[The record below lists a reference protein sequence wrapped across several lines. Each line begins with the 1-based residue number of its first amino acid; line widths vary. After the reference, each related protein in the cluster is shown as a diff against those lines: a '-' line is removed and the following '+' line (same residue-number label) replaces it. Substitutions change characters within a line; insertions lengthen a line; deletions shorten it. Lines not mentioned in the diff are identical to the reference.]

1 MKFKKV
7 TKRFAKSLLNVSL
20 AVFIGFSSL
29 SPAFALEENEV
40 IEDVIEEES
49 SSLETD
55 DTSSTEIL
63 KEETAVTDETT
74 EENAKQTSVIEAPSD
89 TPSDSQKEVIDDTT
103 LEAPAS
109 EQSENIEE
117 EMTAATETEENSVG
131 TLQIKKV
138 VTDTS
143 FVGEMHNLTSV
154 FAVYT
159 DSNDEGSYLPNVNLV
174 IDRTGLSNVV
184 ELPIGTYWIRE
195 VEVTSGYL
203 PNPSAIEVKVEK
215 DKTTLYEVETTA
227 IQLSHPISSFGGIL
241 GKSYTAGHQDDSGMV
256 RPGGTGWH
264 YMGSKSHD
272 NAVFCIQPAV
282 TFGNGEKYNTTDTIP
297 YYLNQD
303 MVRRMEIINYYCM
316 KYKSYDW
323 RKAYA
328 IAQSMMWEIVHT
340 EGTDSSINDM
350 GSGKDYYYMKV
361 DGTRVD
367 KLPEWTEIK
376 NNISKHKTK
385 PSFNTK
391 TYDVE
396 LNTSFKLTD
405 SNSVISKYTFGKVD
419 GVTVTKS
426 GQTVTFKVT
435 DSSLINKTVKIPYTF
450 KADSEDGDTIFY
462 NYQYDDLSTY
472 YGAGWQKCAEFY
484 VKDAQSGYVNL
495 KISGQGELELQ
506 KSSNTPSMTD
516 GNNCYSLEGAEYTV
530 YSDSTCKTSVGVLK
544 TNDSGKT
551 NVLTLPVGDYWTK
564 ETKAPKGFA
573 LDTKVYQVKI
583 ISGEKTTFKA
593 TDKAQSDPVGV
604 LLKKQDSATNQSI
617 PVKNGS
623 LANAQFTF
631 KFYAGEYA
639 DGLDPATKGISPTRT
654 WVMKTNENGIIRFTE
669 DYKVSGDN
677 LYTMSN
683 GLPTLPIGT
692 LTIQETKA
700 PVGYHLNSNV
710 FVRKITSSGSAEAVQ
725 TYNAPIIPENAIRFH
740 IIKYEKG
747 SSTAVSGVEFIHTFP
762 NGTTETVKTN
772 AQGKI
777 ELTGL
782 AQGKHQIVEKSTI
795 DGLVVNP
802 HTFEFT
808 INADG
813 SITNNTSSLDDKLM
827 AFKTDSQGNG
837 VLTVYNDFADFNIN
851 INKINNK
858 DLKLSGAVFTLYRDK
873 DCSDVVQELTTDEN
887 GVLTFTNLDVDQVY
901 YLQETKAPKGYRLPV
916 DADYQLVTHTIKIKE
931 VSAVKGIF
939 NFEVDEQTYTVNDK
953 SGTIHL
959 EGTPNSYIIDMTVTN
974 QILTQLPNTGSA
986 TGLFVAMG
994 IYSMVWVL
1002 VSLLLKIRKSN

>member
-1 MKFKKV
+1 MKRA
-7 TKRFAKSLLNVSL
+7 TKRIAKSLLNVSL
-20 AVFIGFSSL
+20 AIFIGFSSF
-29 SPAFALEENEV
+29 SPTYALEENEV
-40 IEDVIEEES
+40 NEDVIEEKI
-49 SSLETD
+49 SSLETE
-55 DTSSTEIL
+55 DTSDTENI
-63 KEETAVTDETT
+63 KEEITNVTETT
-74 EENAKQTSVIEAPSD
+74 EEKTEQPLVIETSVD
-89 TPSDSQKEVIDDTT
+89 TPSDTKEEVSDDTEEKDN
-103 LEAPAS
+103 LDI
-109 EQSENIEE
+109 IEE
-117 EMTAATETEENSVG
+117 NGVG

-138 VTDTS
+138 VKDTS
-143 FVGEMHNLTSV
+143 NVGELHNLTSV

-159 DSNDEGSYLPNVNLV
+159 DPNDESSYLPNVNLL
-174 IDRTGLSNVV
+174 IDRTGLSNVI

-203 PNPSAIEVKVEK
+203 PSNSVIEVRVEK
-215 DKTTLYEVETTA
+215 DKNTLQEIETTA
-227 IQLSHPISSFGGIL
+227 IPLTLPISTFGGIL

-272 NAVFCIQPAV
+272 NAVFCVQPAV
-282 TFGNGEKYNTTDTIP
+282 TFGNGEKYNTTTTIP

-303 MVRRMEIINYYCM
+303 MIRRMEIINFYCM

-340 EGTDSSINDM
+340 EGTDSHINDM
-350 GSGKDYYYMKV
+350 GSTKDYYYMKV

-405 SNSVISKYTFGKVD
+405 SNSVISKYTFSKVN
-419 GVTVTKS
+419 GVAVTKS

-435 DSSLINKTVKIPYTF
+435 DPSLINKTVKIPYTF

-462 NYQYDDLSTY
+462 NYQYDDMSSY

-484 VKDAQSGYVNL
+484 IKDSQSGYVNL

-506 KSSNTPSMTD
+506 KSSNNPDMTD

-530 YSDSTCKTSVGVLK
+530 YSDSSCKTSVGVLK
-544 TNDSGKT
+544 TNASGKT
-551 NVLTLPVGDYWTK
+551 NVLTLNVGDYWLK
-564 ETKAPKGFA
+564 ETKAPKGYA
-573 LDTKVYQVKI
+573 LDTTVHQVVVT
-583 ISGEKTTFKA
+583 SGKRTTFKA
-593 TDKAQSDPVGV
+593 TDICQSDPVRV
-604 LLKKQDSATNQSI
+604 FLEKRDASTNQSS

-639 DGLDPATKGISPTRT
+639 DGIDPTSLGVPPTRT
-654 WVMKTNENGIIRFTE
+654 WVMRTDANGYIRLDESF
-669 DYKVSGDN
+669 KVSGDEFWTN
-677 LYTMSN
+677 AL
-683 GLPTLPIGT
+683 GDPTLPIGT

-700 PVGYHLNSNV
+700 PIGYHLNNEI
-710 FVRKITSSGSAEAVQ
+710 FVIRITSSGFIENVD

-740 IIKYEKG
+740 IVKYEKG
-747 SSTAVSGVEFIHTFP
+747 SNTAVSGVQFTHTFP
-762 NGTTETVKTN
+762 NGSTEVVTTDEN
-772 AQGKI
+772 GKI

-782 AQGKHQIVEKSTI
+782 AQGKHKIVEKSTI

-802 HTFEFT
+802 RIFEFT

-813 SITNNTSSLDDKLM
+813 SITNNTPSLDDKLM
-827 AFKTDSQGNG
+827 AFTKDNQGNG
-837 VLTVYNDFADFNIN
+837 ILTVYNDFADFNIR

-858 DLKLSGAVFTLYRDK
+858 DLKLAGAVFTLYRDSK
-873 DCSDVVQELTTDEN
+873 CTNVVEELTSDEN
-887 GVLTFTNLDVDQVY
+887 GTLTFKNLDVDTTY
-901 YLQETKAPKGYRLPV
+901 YLRETKAPKGYRLPV
-916 DADYQLVTHTIKIKE
+916 DSDYQLVTHTIKIKE

-939 NFEVDEQTYTVNDK
+939 TFEVDGQTYTVNDTT
-953 SGTIHL
+953 GTIHL
-959 EGTPNSYIIDMTVTN
+959 EGTPDNYIIDMTVTN
-974 QILTQLPNTGSA
+974 QILTQLPATGS
-986 TGLFVAMG
+986 TSGLFAVM
-994 IYSMVWVL
+994 IIFPMLMVIAGVII
-1002 VSLLLKIRKSN
+1002 KDKRKQFKNKQ

>member
-1 MKFKKV
+1 MKRS
-7 TKRFAKSLLNVSL
+7 TKRIAKSLLNVSL
-20 AVFIGFSSL
+20 AIFIGFSSF
-29 SPAFALEENEV
+29 SPTYALEENEV
-40 IEDVIEEES
+40 NEDVIEEKI
-49 SSLETD
+49 SSLETE
-55 DTSSTEIL
+55 DTSDTENI
-63 KEETAVTDETT
+63 KEEITDVTETT
-74 EENAKQTSVIEAPSD
+74 EEKTEQQLVVETSVD
-89 TPSDSQKEVIDDTT
+89 TPSDTKEEVSDDTKEKDN
-103 LEAPAS
+103 LD
-109 EQSENIEE
+109 II
-117 EMTAATETEENSVG
+117 EENSVG

-138 VTDTS
+138 VKDTS
-143 FVGEMHNLTSV
+143 NVGELHNLTSV
-154 FAVYT
+154 FAIYT
-159 DSNDEGSYLPNVNLV
+159 DPNDEASYLPNVNLMV
-174 IDRTGLSNVV
+174 DRTGLSNTV
-184 ELPIGTYWIRE
+184 ELPVGTYWIRE

-203 PNPSAIEVKVEK
+203 PSNSVIEVRVEK
-215 DKTTLYEVETTA
+215 DKNTLQEIETTA
-227 IQLSHPISSFGGIL
+227 ISLTLPISTFGGIL

-264 YMGSKSHD
+264 YMGSKSQD

-282 TFGNGEKYNTTDTIP
+282 TFGNGEKYNTTATIP

-340 EGTDSSINDM
+340 EGTDSHINDM
-350 GSGKDYYYMKV
+350 GSTKDYYYMKL

-405 SNSVISKYTFGKVD
+405 SNSVISKYTFSKVD
-419 GVTVTKS
+419 GVTITKS

-462 NYQYDDLSTY
+462 NYQYDDLSSY

-484 VKDAQSGYVNL
+484 VKDSQSGYVNL

-506 KSSNTPSMTD
+506 KSSNNPSMTD
-516 GNNCYSLEGAEYTV
+516 GNNCYSLEGAEYSV
-530 YSDSTCKTSVGVLK
+530 YSDSSCNTSVGVLK
-544 TNDSGKT
+544 TNASGKT
-551 NVLTLPVGDYWTK
+551 NVLTLNAGDYWVK
-564 ETKAPKGFA
+564 ETKAPKGYA
-573 LDTKVYQVKI
+573 LDTTVHQVTVT
-583 ISGEKTTFKA
+583 SGQKTTFKT
-593 TDKAQSDPVGV
+593 TDKAQNDPVAV
-604 LLKKQDSATNQSI
+604 LLRKLDSSTNQNV

-623 LANAQFTF
+623 LTNAQFTF

-639 DGLDPATKGISPTRT
+639 DSLDPATKGISPTRT

-677 LYTMSN
+677 LYIMSN

-700 PVGYHLNSNV
+700 PIGYHLNNEV
-710 FVRKITSSGSAEAVQ
+710 FIRKITSSGSAEAVQ

-747 SSTAVSGVEFIHTFP
+747 SNTAVAGVEFIHTFP
-762 NGTTETVKTN
+762 NGTTEVIKTN
-772 AQGKI
+772 SQGKI

-802 HTFEFT
+802 HVFEFT

-827 AFKTDSQGNG
+827 AFTKDNHGNG
-837 VLTVYNDFADFNIN
+837 VLTVYNDFADFNIR

-858 DLKLSGAVFTLYRDK
+858 DLKLAGAVFTLYRDS
-873 DCSDVVQELTTDEN
+873 DCTDVVDELASDEN
-887 GVLTFTNLDVDQVY
+887 GTLTFKNLDVDQVY

-916 DADYQLVTHTIKIKE
+916 DETYQLVTHSIRIKE
-931 VSAVKGIF
+931 ISVVKGIF
-939 NFEVDEQTYTVNDK
+939 TFEVDGQTYTVNNK
-953 SGTIHL
+953 TGTIHL
-959 EGTPNSYIIDMTVTN
+959 EGTPDNYIIDMTVTN
-974 QILTQLPNTGSA
+974 LILTQLPATGS
-986 TGLFVAMG
+986 TTSLFAVMIIFSMLTVIAG
-994 IYSMVWVL
+994 III
-1002 VSLLLKIRKSN
+1002 KDKRKQ

>member
-74 EENAKQTSVIEAPSD
+74 KENAKQTSVIEAPSD
-89 TPSDSQKEVIDDTT
+89 TPSDSQKEVTDNTKDNDTT
-103 LEAPAS
+103 D
-109 EQSENIEE
+109 IEE
-117 EMTAATETEENSVG
+117 SGVG
-131 TLQIKKV
+131 TLQIKKI

-143 FVGEMHNLTSV
+143 FVGELHNLTSV

-159 DSNDEGSYLPNVNLV
+159 DSNDEASYLPNVNLV
-174 IDRTGLSNVV
+174 IDRTGLSNTV
-184 ELPIGTYWIRE
+184 ELPVGTYWIRE

-203 PNPSAIEVKVEK
+203 PNPSVIEVKVEK
-215 DKTTLYEVETTA
+215 SKNRLYEVETTA
-227 IQLSHPISSFGGIL
+227 IQLAHPVSTFGGIL

-264 YMGSKSHD
+264 YMGSKSRD

-282 TFGNGEKYNTTDTIP
+282 TFGNGEKYNTTTSIP

-350 GSGKDYYYMKV
+350 GSGKDYYYMRV

-426 GQTVTFKVT
+426 GQTVTFKVI

-462 NYQYDDLSTY
+462 NYQYDDMSSY

-484 VKDAQSGYVNL
+484 VKDSQSGYVNL

-506 KSSNTPSMTD
+506 KSSNNPTMTD

-544 TNDSGKT
+544 TNASGKT
-551 NVLTLPVGDYWTK
+551 NVLTLNAGDYWLK
-564 ETKAPKGFA
+564 ETKAPKSFA
-573 LDTKVYQVKI
+573 LDTNVYQVKI
-583 ISGEKTTFKA
+583 TSGEKHTLKV
-593 TDKAQSDPVGV
+593 TDLAQGDPIDIA
-604 LLKKQDSATNQSI
+604 LYKRDSATNQNV

-639 DGLDPATKGISPTRT
+639 DGIDPATKGVSPTRT
-654 WVMKTNENGIIRFTE
+654 WIMKTDSDGYVMY
-669 DYKVSGDN
+669 DPSYKVSGSDF
-677 LYTMSN
+677 YYN
-683 GLPTLPIGT
+683 GTSTPILPIGT

-700 PVGYHLNSNV
+700 PVGYHLNNEV
-710 FVRKITSSGSAEAVQ
+710 FVRKITSSGNAENVY

-747 SSTAVSGVEFIHTFP
+747 SSTAVARVQFTHTFP
-762 NGTTETVKTN
+762 NGKTEIVTTDEY
-772 AQGKI
+772 GKI

-802 HTFEFT
+802 HVFTFT

-837 VLTVYNDFADFNIN
+837 VLTVYNDFADFNIK

-858 DLKLSGAVFTLYRDK
+858 DLKLAGAVFTLYRDS
-873 DCSDVVQELTTDEN
+873 DCTDVVQELTTDEN

-953 SGTIHL
+953 TGTIHL
-959 EGTPNSYIIDMTVTN
+959 EGTPNSYIIDMTITN

-986 TGLFVAMG
+986 TGLFVAMV

>member
-74 EENAKQTSVIEAPSD
+74 KENAKQTSVIEAPSD
-89 TPSDSQKEVIDDTT
+89 TPSDIQKEVTDDTA

-117 EMTAATETEENSVG
+117 EMTPATETEEDSVG

-143 FVGEMHNLTSV
+143 FVGELHNLTSV

-159 DSNDEGSYLPNVNLV
+159 DPNDEASYLPNVNLV

-203 PNPSAIEVKVEK
+203 PNSSVIEVKVEK
-215 DKTTLYEVETTA
+215 NKNTLQEIEATA
-227 IQLSHPISSFGGIL
+227 IPLFPSISTFGGIL

-282 TFGNGEKYNTTDTIP
+282 TFGNGEKYNTTTSIP

-350 GSGKDYYYMKV
+350 GSGKDYYYMRV

-426 GQTVTFKVT
+426 GQTVTFKVI

-462 NYQYDDLSTY
+462 NYQYDDMSSY

-506 KSSNTPSMTD
+506 KSSNNPSMTD
-516 GNNCYSLEGAEYTV
+516 GNNCYSLEGAEYSV
-530 YSDSTCKTSVGVLK
+530 YSDSSCNTSVGVLK
-544 TNDSGKT
+544 TNASGKT
-551 NVLTLPVGDYWTK
+551 NVLTLNAGDYWLK

-573 LDTKVYQVKI
+573 LDTKVYQVKVT
-583 ISGEKTTFKA
+583 SGEKTTFKT
-593 TDKAQSDPVGV
+593 TDKAQNDPIGI
-604 LLKKQDSATNQSI
+604 LLKKLDSTTNQNV

-623 LANAQFTF
+623 LTNAQFTF

-639 DGLDPATKGISPTRT
+639 EGIDPATKGISPTRT
-654 WVMKTNENGIIRFTE
+654 WVMKTDEKGIVQF
-669 DYKVSGDN
+669 DNSYKVSGDEF
-677 LYTMSN
+677 YIIGET
-683 GLPTLPIGT
+683 PTLPIGS

-700 PVGYHLNSNV
+700 PIGYHIDNTIYI
-710 FVRKITSSGSAEAVQ
+710 RRITSNGYAEDVN
-725 TYNAPIIPENAIRFH
+725 TYNIPIVSENAIRFH

-747 SSTAVSGVEFIHTFP
+747 SSTAVSGVEFVHTFP
-762 NGTTETVKTN
+762 NGTTEVIKTN

-782 AQGKHQIVEKSTI
+782 AQGKHQIVEKRTI

-802 HTFEFT
+802 HVFEFT

-813 SITNNTSSLDDKLM
+813 SITNNTSSLSDKLM
-827 AFKTDSQGNG
+827 AFTKDNQGNG
-837 VLTVYNDFADFNIN
+837 VLTVYNDFADFNIKL
-851 INKINNK
+851 NKINNK
-858 DLKLSGAVFTLYRDK
+858 DLKLAGAVFTLYRDK
-873 DCSDVVQELTTDEN
+873 DCTNVVQELTTDEN

-939 NFEVDEQTYTVNDK
+939 NFEVDGQTYTVNDK
-953 SGTIHL
+953 TGTIHL

-986 TGLFVAMG
+986 TGLFVAMV

>member
-573 LDTKVYQVKI
+573 LDTKVYQVKV

-858 DLKLSGAVFTLYRDK
+858 DLKLAGAVFTLYRDK
-873 DCSDVVQELTTDEN
+873 DCTNVVQELTTDEN
-887 GVLTFTNLDVDQVY
+887 GILTFTNLDVDQVY

-939 NFEVDEQTYTVNDK
+939 NFEVDGQTYTVNDK
-953 SGTIHL
+953 TGTIHL